1 LAEQLGWAIR
11 GSECRNRIS
20 MGRGFQYERLPALVA
35 RDALTFWPMSPFG
48 RLCSLIPGF
57 GVKLSAVI
65 LAGPTVLSAVAACPP
80 HDGVRRRWWINV
92 ASAVSMIESSQK
104 IGRSH
109 HRHRP
114 SRDVFSRRAAGTCDL
129 VIARYAATSFFD
141 QLNSVWL
148 IHMRRRM
155 TASLRAR
162 RRLWPFAVHF
172 AWRASSPKP
181 LAPTISARVPM
192 GASSAAMP
200 ALRPLG

>member
-1 LAEQLGWAIR
+1 LAD
-11 GSECRNRIS
+11 
-20 MGRGFQYERLPALVA
+20 VA
-35 RDALTFWPMSPFG
+35 FWQIVF
-48 RLCSLIPGF
+48 PGF

-80 HDGVRRRWWINV
+80 HDGRKTTLVDQCCKR
-92 ASAVSMIESSQK
+92 SQK

-114 SRDVFSRRAAGTCDL
+114 SRDIFSRRAAGTRDL

-148 IHMRRRM
+148 IHMRCRM

-172 AWRASSPKP
+172 AWRAIPIE
-181 LAPTISARVPM
+181 TGRT
-192 GASSAAMP
+192 G
-200 ALRPLG
+200 ALRAGGLAVGLPGSFAGLLAAWLREGCAFSAHPFSSVDFTSFFGDQGFAFASKRVTDGTGSSG

>member
-80 HDGVRRRWWINV
+80 HDGVRRRSVEKRAFGSLWQIAVHSEVIQPVHKGALHAGHIRLTEGLILGNCC
-92 ASAVSMIESSQK
+92 ACASGAAIPSAVK
-104 IGRSH
+104 R
-109 HRHRP
+109 
-114 SRDVFSRRAAGTCDL
+114 
-129 VIARYAATSFFD
+129 IARRVLPVGLCQAGQID
-141 QLNSVWL
+141 ILDC
-148 IHMRRRM
+148 
-155 TASLRAR
+155 
-162 RRLWPFAVHF
+162 
-172 AWRASSPKP
+172 RASCFG
-181 LAPTISARVPM
+181 LI
-192 GASSAAMP
+192 ASVAA
-200 ALRPLG
+200 A